1 MPRFVLIDHSLVDFS
16 GHHFE
21 YAQAVLDAAAQAGYA
36 PVLAANRA
44 FNVSAQGS
52 WAIHPAYKY
61 GVWFHQ
67 GAPRWQV
74 RLRTAAS
81 RLARAGHTG
90 GNRPEGVASPRSG
103 IRSFSGAM
111 QSWHDALRMRRFVG
125 DTQAELARIGVQ
137 SEDVV
142 FLPTLTC
149 AEFCALSRARRPSQL
164 PFTARWHFVFRRE
177 LPGGSAETM
186 RTIKDAFAPFARNPT
201 ESGWHFWTDSE
212 ELAEQYQSATGC
224 GFGVL
229 PIPHAELAAQ
239 APPNGPFRILC
250 LGDARQEKGF
260 HHLPAIA
267 RKLTSEEPRRYEF
280 CIQSHLAIPGGEPE
294 VVAARRALADMSEL
308 GVSLIDGPLDSA
320 AYRALLASGDLSLLP
335 YDRCAYSMR
344 SSGVFA
350 ESLAA
355 GLTTIVPANTWME
368 RQQPRGAGLAFRNI
382 DEVSRLI
389 RQIAADHDRYAA
401 AARSHASCWSRTH
414 NAVRLISMLAAS
426 GAPPCCPRRRD
437 RQKVLTR

>member
-21 YAQAVLDAAAQAGYA
+21 YAQAVLNAAAQANYA

-52 WAIHPAYKY
+52 WEIHPAYKY

-74 RLRTAAS
+74 RLRTAVS
-81 RLARAGHTG
+81 SLARAGHSA
-90 GNRPEGVASPRSG
+90 GNRPAGLASPRSG
-103 IRSFSGAM
+103 TRSFFGAM
-111 QSWHDALRMRRFVG
+111 QSWHDAMRVRRFVG
-125 DTQAELARIGVQ
+125 DTQAELARIGLQ

-142 FLPTLTC
+142 FLPTLSC
-149 AEFCALSRARRPSQL
+149 AEFCALSRARRAWQL
-164 PFTARWHFVFRRE
+164 PFTGRWHFVFRRE
-177 LPGGSAETM
+177 LPDEAEAM
-186 RTIKDAFAPFARNPT
+186 IRTIKDAFAPFAQNPS

-212 ELAEQYQSATGC
+212 ELAEHYQSATGC
-224 GFGVL
+224 SFGVL
-229 PIPHAELAAQ
+229 PIPHAELPAQ

-280 CIQSHLAIPGGEPE
+280 CIQSNLVIPGGEPE
-294 VVAARRALADMSEL
+294 VVAARRALAEMSEL
-308 GVSLIDGPLDSA
+308 GVRLIDGPLDSA

-335 YDRCAYSMR
+335 YDGHAYSLR

-389 RQIAADHDRYAA
+389 REIAANHDRYST
-401 AARSHASCWSRTH
+401 AARSHASRWSRTH
-414 NAVRLISMLAAS
+414 NAIRLVSILAS
-426 GAPPCCPRRRD
+426 SSAPSHCPLRR
-437 RQKVLTR
+437 KHPMVLIR